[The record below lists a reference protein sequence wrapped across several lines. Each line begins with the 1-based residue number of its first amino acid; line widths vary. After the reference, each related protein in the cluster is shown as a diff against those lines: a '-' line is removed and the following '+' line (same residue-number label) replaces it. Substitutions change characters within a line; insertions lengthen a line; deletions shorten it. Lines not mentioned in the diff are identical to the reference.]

1 MKGMTFLDPTVLA
14 ILGIVTVIAMLAL
27 GVNIGMAMM
36 LVGFVG
42 YAISVNLNAAY
53 GVLRTEPVTQASSFV
68 LTVIPLFI
76 MMGNFAFASGMSAGL
91 YNAGN
96 KWLSKLPGG
105 LACATI
111 AACAAFGAICGSTT
125 ATAATMGVVAIPEMQ
140 KHGYASSLATGSV
153 SVGGSLGI
161 MIPPS
166 SCFIV
171 YGIAA
176 EENIGRLFAAGI
188 LPGIVIAVFC
198 IIVIVVH
205 VKIKPELATPPLP
218 CTWRER
224 FASLK
229 GLIDVLILFIGI
241 FVLMFSGVFTIS
253 EAAAAGAFLAMIICA
268 AKRKLSWKTFLS
280 VMGDSI
286 KTTAMTYLIVIGAMV
301 FGKFLAISKLPMT
314 LATLVTS
321 LEVSPYLVF
330 TVIIIIYAVLGCL
343 MDALPM
349 VMLTVPIFL
358 PVIMDLGFD
367 KVWFGVII
375 VMVMMLGVITP
386 PVGLNCYVISGV
398 AKDVPLQTIF
408 KGALPFTI
416 ALLAAIVVVTAFP
429 QIALVIPNLLYG

>member
-1 MKGMTFLDPTVLA
+1 MDPTVLA